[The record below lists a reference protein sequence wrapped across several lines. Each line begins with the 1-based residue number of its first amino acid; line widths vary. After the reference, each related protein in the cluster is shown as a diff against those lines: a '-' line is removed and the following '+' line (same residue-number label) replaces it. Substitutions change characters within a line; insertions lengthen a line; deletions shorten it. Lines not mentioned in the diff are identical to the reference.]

1 MPGNGV
7 FSAPETSSRPFL
19 ARRWFSTDADTIA
32 AERTVAIGRVL
43 LGVSALAVNY
53 LDPSEPARQVALAYG
68 LLVAFTLYAV
78 SMLVFLRSRHKVPR
92 SLSIVAY
99 VVGLTFGTT
108 MTLFTGSPTNPF
120 SIYIVCVLLA
130 AAYRWGLAETVVTA
144 VVSSA
149 LLITFAGLSGVSS
162 FPPVHPIEFALSHS
176 YFIILAVILGL
187 LAEQE
192 RRRRKQLSL
201 VARIASRPQA
211 ERGMFRTIQV
221 AADELV
227 RIFGTRHIRLV
238 VDMPADDRCVVWDA
252 RPTRGNRLPELQMR
266 EIDAAERDRYF
277 VRTPPGDWAL
287 LRRVGGHPVAPYTLQ
302 ILSEDRGS
310 VYRAPYVP
318 TDDPIE
324 SMEFNALAIGSLLP
338 TNGWFVRVFLVDPDL
353 SAGIATVL
361 ETFRSLIFQLAPIMH
376 NAHLSGSLRSRAGA
390 IERGRIA
397 RELHDGVVQSLAS
410 MKLQLEGLGLRTG
423 GRDEE
428 IGREL
433 GVLEQRLV
441 EEMIGIREMMSRLS
455 SNEVSPSD
463 LIDTLAQVVDRFSR
477 ETGIVAQLTPSVE
490 EIHLSPHA
498 CSEVV
503 RIVQE
508 ALQNIRR
515 HSGAKHAHVR
525 LSTKDDWFILNI
537 DDDGRGFPS
546 IEERTWSRRPSETGW
561 RTPRVI
567 NERVGYLGG
576 RLTVNSSPAEGA
588 RLEISL
594 PTRGATQPPVLPL

>member
-1 MPGNGV
+1 MPDNGV
-7 FSAPETSSRPFL
+7 FGARETSSRPLL
-19 ARRWFSTDADTIA
+19 ARRWFSTDAEGIA
-32 AERTVAIGRVL
+32 AERAVSIGRVL
-43 LGVSALAVNY
+43 LGVSALAQSY
-53 LDPSEPARQVALAYG
+53 LDPAEPARFVPLAHG
-68 LLVAFTLYAV
+68 FLIAFTLYAV
-78 SMLVFLRSRHKVPR
+78 SLLVVLRRIHETPR
-92 SLSIVAY
+92 WFSILAHAFE
-99 VVGLTFGTT
+99 LLCATT
-108 MTLFTGSPTNPF
+108 LTLFTDRPTNPF
-120 SIYIVCVLLA
+120 SIYIIFVLMA
-130 AAYRWGLAETVVTA
+130 AAYRWGLAETIATA
-144 VVSSA
+144 VISSA
-149 LLITFAGLSGVSS
+149 LLTTLAGISS
-162 FPPVHPIEFALSHS
+162 VIDFPPVHPIQIALPHL
-176 YFIILAVILGL
+176 YLVLLALIIGL

-192 RRRRKQLSL
+192 RRRRKQLAL
-201 VARIASRPQA
+201 VARIASRPQV
-211 ERGMFRTIQV
+211 ERGLFRTIQV

-266 EIDAAERDRYF
+266 EIDAAEREWYF

-287 LRRVGGHPVAPYTLQ
+287 LRRGRGDPAAPCTLQ
-302 ILSEDRGS
+302 ILSDDRGS

-318 TDDPIE
+318 ADGPIE
-324 SMEFNALAIGSLLP
+324 SMEFTALAIGSLLP
-338 TNGWFVRVFLVDPDL
+338 TDGWFVRVFMVDPDL

-361 ETFRSLIFQLAPIMH
+361 ETFRSLILQLAPIMH

-433 GVLEQRLV
+433 GVLEQRLS
-441 EEMIGIREMMSRLS
+441 EEMVGIREMMSRLS
-455 SNEVSPSD
+455 GNEVSPSQLVD
-463 LIDTLAQVVDRFSR
+463 SLAQVVDRFNR
-477 ETGIVAQLTPSVE
+477 ETGIIAQLTPSVE
-490 EIHLSPHA
+490 EINLSPHA

-537 DDDGRGFPS
+537 DDDGRGFPA
-546 IEERTWSRRPSETGW
+546 IDERTWSRRRSETGW

-567 NERVGYLGG
+567 SERVGYLGG